1 MTDLDT
7 IQQLSYE
14 QAFTQL
20 EEVVHSLEAGELP
33 LEKALDEFQRGQALA
48 ARCSQLLEE
57 AELKLKRMIEEETEI
72 ASIGE
77 GSVEDD

>member
-1 MTDLDT
+1 MTDLED

-20 EEVVHSLEAGELP
+20 EEVVHALEAGELP

-57 AELKLKRMIEEETEI
+57 AELKLKRMIEDETDL
-72 ASIGE
+72 ASLAD
-77 GSVEDD
+77 SLEDD